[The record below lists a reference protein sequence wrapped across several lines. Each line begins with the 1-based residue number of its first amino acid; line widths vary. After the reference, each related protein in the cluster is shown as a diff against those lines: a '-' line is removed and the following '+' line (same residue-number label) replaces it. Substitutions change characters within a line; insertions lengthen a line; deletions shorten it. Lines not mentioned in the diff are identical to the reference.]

1 MSVGTGGYELTV
13 NDGGDLYKLLIDA
26 VTMNFTL
33 ARLFIWS
40 RSRSRDS
47 LSGALG
53 ESDHGVGR
61 RE

>member
-13 NDGGDLYKLLIDA
+13 NDGGDLYKLLIDDDEFHA
-26 VTMNFTL
+26 R

-40 RSRSRDS
+40 RSRSCDS

-53 ESDHGVGR
+53 EGDHGVGR